1 MFSGALVQMP
11 CCSSS
16 RYISNQPQGLRPR
29 HVALPRTRG
38 RLQVV
43 AVGWDP
49 EGILAEPKGGH
60 ISRRFIAKQSAQ
72 NEELKEQMN
81 QAREEARKELSEK
94 REARP
99 QPTTHAEL
107 VEYLLDTEGGEMN
120 FEVARTRPMLTDDL
134 FTYLKDT
141 ISNERFAKNP
151 NEQRLQ
157 EFEALESFLGDA
169 VKALD
174 DVTSKAAAP
183 AERLR
188 KLLQAPDKRK
198 ALLDMAAANEIDQ
211 PMLDLLKQNITAASA
226 SGQEKPAEF
235 MQKVHD
241 AARKYLITV

>member
-1 MFSGALVQMP
+1 M
-11 CCSSS
+11 
-16 RYISNQPQGLRPR
+16 
-29 HVALPRTRG
+29 
-38 RLQVV
+38 V

-49 EGILAEPKGGH
+49 EGILAAPKGGH
-60 ISRRFIAKQSAQ
+60 ISRRFIAKQSEQ

-81 QAREEARKELSEK
+81 KAREEARKELSQQ
-94 REARP
+94 REARK
-99 QPTTHAEL
+99 QPTSHAEL

-120 FEVARTRPMLTDDL
+120 FEVARTRPLLTDDL
-134 FTYLKDT
+134 FAYLKDN
-141 ISNERFAKNP
+141 ISNERFAKTP

-157 EFEALESFLGDA
+157 ELEALESFLMDA

-174 DVTSKAAAP
+174 EVTSKAAAP

-188 KLLQAPDKRK
+188 KLLQAPDKRQ

-211 PMLDLLKQNITAASA
+211 PMLDLLKQNIAAASA

-241 AARKYLITV
+241 AARKFLITV